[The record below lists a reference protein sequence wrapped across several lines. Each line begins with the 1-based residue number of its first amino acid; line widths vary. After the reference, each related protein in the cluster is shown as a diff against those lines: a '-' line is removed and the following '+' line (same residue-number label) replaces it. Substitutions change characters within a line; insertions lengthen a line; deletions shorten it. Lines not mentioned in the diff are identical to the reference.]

1 LLGTSFPPINGLMSL
16 YQQLLNL
23 ISDSK
28 KHHLFDIAF
37 YLSQKP
43 IKKKKKKKKKKNE
56 KIELIYVEKI

>member
-1 LLGTSFPPINGLMSL
+1 MSL

-43 IKKKKKKKKKKNE
+43 IKKKKKKKKK
-56 KIELIYVEKI
+56 IGPFELNFVATD